1 MSRRIAGLTPRQRDV
16 LIGARDGL
24 RNKEIAERLGIN
36 WRTVSATLLNAFDT
50 LGVNDRTSAVV
61 TAIKQGLIPL
71 E

>member
-1 MSRRIAGLTPRQRDV
+1 MSRRTAGLTPRQRDV

-24 RNKEIAERLGIN
+24 RNKEIAERLGIS
-36 WRTVSATLLNAFDT
+36 WRTVSHTLDNACDT

-61 TAIKQGLIPL
+61 TAIKQGLIPM